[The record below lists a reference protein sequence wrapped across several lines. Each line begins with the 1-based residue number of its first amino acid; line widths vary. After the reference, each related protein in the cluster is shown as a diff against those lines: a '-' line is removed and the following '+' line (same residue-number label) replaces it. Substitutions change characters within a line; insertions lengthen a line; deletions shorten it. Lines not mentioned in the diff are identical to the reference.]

1 MPDKLVGMKFAWP
14 LLFFLSLFGPSAWG
28 VPWASGEKL
37 VYRFSWVGLEAGEL
51 QVTATAQ
58 AGGWRFKGR
67 LLPKGLGVLLGYGYE
82 VESVVDEELYTLRFS
97 KTLIEPFRGTT
108 RLLAERQ
115 TSQEPLVVTIT
126 EPDGQKHGYK
136 ADVRQVLD
144 ELSVLYFL
152 RLNPEARLVQ
162 MLDFKAVISSRPEVL
177 NKEGLWVYRI
187 AQNGATIEIWL
198 RNDARRTPV
207 FLAFGREWG
216 RLEARLIE

>member
-1 MPDKLVGMKFAWP
+1 MAWLP
-14 LLFFLSLFGPSAWG
+14 LLCLGTLSPAVQAAG

-58 AGGWRFKGR
+58 AGGWRFEGR
-67 LLPKGLGVLLGYGYE
+67 LIPKGLGVLLGYGYE
-82 VESVVDEELYTLRFS
+82 VESLVDGDLYTLRFS

-108 RLLAERQ
+108 RLLAERPA
-115 TSQEPLVVTIT
+115 SHEPLVVTIT

-136 ADVRQVLD
+136 ADVRPVLD
-144 ELSVLYFL
+144 DLSVLYFL
-152 RLNPEARLVQ
+152 RLNPEARFVQ
-162 MLDFKAVISSRPEVL
+162 MVDFKAIISTRPEVL
-177 NKEGLWVYRI
+177 KDKEGMWGYRI

-207 FLAFGREWG
+207 FLAFGRDWG

>member
-1 MPDKLVGMKFAWP
+1 MKFAWP
-14 LLFFLSLFGPSAWG
+14 LLFCLSVLGPSAWAARG

-51 QVTATAQ
+51 HVMATAQ
-58 AGGWRFKGR
+58 AGGWRFEGR
-67 LLPKGLGVLLGYGYE
+67 LIPKGLGVLLGYGYE

-108 RLLAERQ
+108 RLLAERSA
-115 TSQEPLVVTIT
+115 SQEPLVVTIT
-126 EPDGQKHGYK
+126 EPDGQKHSYK
-136 ADVRQVLD
+136 ADVRPVLD
-144 ELSVLYFL
+144 DLSVLYFL
-152 RLNPEARLVQ
+152 RLNSEARVVQ
-162 MLDFKAVISSRPEVL
+162 MVDFKAIILSRPEVL
-177 NKEGLWVYRI
+177 SKDKEGLLGYRI

-207 FLAFGREWG
+207 FLAFGRDWG

>member
-1 MPDKLVGMKFAWP
+1 MSFVWP
-14 LLFFLSLFGPSAWG
+14 LLFCLSVLGPSAWAARE

-37 VYRFSWVGLEAGEL
+37 VYRFSWAGLEAGEL
-51 QVTATAQ
+51 RLMATAQ
-58 AGGWRFKGR
+58 AGGWRFEGK
-67 LLPKGLGVLLGYGYE
+67 LIPKGLGVLLGYGYE
-82 VESVVDEELYTLRFS
+82 VESLVDEEFYTLRFS

-115 TSQEPLVVTIT
+115 AGQEPLVVTIT

-136 ADVRQVLD
+136 AEVRPVLD
-144 ELSVLYFL
+144 DLSVLYFL
-152 RLNPEARLVQ
+152 RLNPEVRVVQ
-162 MLDFKAVISSRPEVL
+162 MVDFKAIILSRPEL
-177 NKEGLWVYRI
+177 LKDKEGLLGYRI

-207 FLAFGREWG
+207 FLAFGRDWG